1 MLRNSLLP
9 RGVDIVMDAAIQQA
23 LETERTIDITT
34 TGRRSGEPSR
44 IEMWFHN
51 VDGEIY
57 ITGMPGA
64 RDWYANLLADP
75 SLTFHLK
82 QSARADLDGKAIP
95 ISDPAERQRVL
106 ETITRR
112 INSRRPLD
120 EWVKRS
126 PLIRVEFE

>member
-1 MLRNSLLP
+1 ML
-9 RGVDIVMDAAIQQA
+9 GVDPAMDGSIQRA
-23 LETERTIDITT
+23 LENERTIDITT
-34 TGRRSGEPSR
+34 TGPRSGKPSR
-44 IEMWFHN
+44 IEMWFHT

-57 ITGMPGA
+57 MTGMPGA

-82 QSARADLDGKAIP
+82 QSVHVDLAGKAIP
-95 ISDPAERQRVL
+95 ITDPAERRGIL

-120 EWVKRS
+120 EWLERS
-126 PLIRVEFE
+126 PLVRVEFE